1 MRRNSVIAETFR
13 EWKWKWNASN
23 PRAPSGASDSHHNG
37 ARITSSLDVMLLSCI
52 LVHDVE
58 KEIGRSWGLTCSP
71 RCWRRSLWIYQSS
84 QTDETEQGCDDDQHA
99 LLVHPVCL
107 FEGIATMIGRRDYE
121 NRNEVGWLV
130 CHDCCEVMAWL
141 VWGQRMAH
149 QDILGGLCQ
158 NKCGD
163 GTKSNFISH
172 NFIGFHKMKIQWSC
186 EKWSSREIR
195 DAIVV

>member
-1 MRRNSVIAETFR
+1 MWTHVRRNSVIAETFR

-71 RCWRRSLWIYQSS
+71 RCWRWSLWIYQSS

-99 LLVHPVCL
+99 
-107 FEGIATMIGRRDYE
+107 
-121 NRNEVGWLV
+121 
-130 CHDCCEVMAWL
+130 
-141 VWGQRMAH
+141 VWGQRMAY

-186 EKWSSREIR
+186 EKWSSREKR